1 MVTASACSLSSSR
14 TCVRI
19 CAKCHCT
26 DACSMRDISPS
37 SRGTNGCRRSGRDR
51 QTFSSASLAR
61 MRTTSSALKVHCTS
75 SSSRSGRRDAA
86 SITMPT
92 LRRPRG
98 LPPVS
103 SAAIAPLS
111 SPGRSWGTTSRLSA
125 SIRVHHPQRQAV
137 RAQPVPPEPN
147 VPISS
152 AGGRRR
158 AAPAVPECGEAKT
171 GTAVSGAPGGCAG
184 VAGVAADTAHPAVP
198 VADADAVAAAVLGHM
213 PSRWTAGRRPGSQ
226 QRLPGRLPPAS
237 SAHLGVRRVGS
248 HRVPSP
254 ATLGLPVSPFL

>member
-171 GTAVSGAPGGCAG
+171 GTAV
-184 VAGVAADTAHPAVP
+184 P